1 MALGRVKTWISEI
14 LTAAD
19 LNAEFNNIL
28 NNATSLISPATAAW
42 DMDGKELILDAD
54 ADTSITADTD
64 DQVDVKIGG
73 TDKLKMIATGIT
85 AMGVDFVE
93 AEGAAVASAG
103 TTNIWAGDGNT
114 LHITGTTTITSFG
127 TAPQAGAW
135 KKIIFDG
142 ALTLTHAA
150 NLSLPGSANITT
162 AADDMAFVYADTTTQ
177 FDVIYF
183 RKSGAAVNGGM
194 VLLQTV
200 TASASATVDLET
212 GIGSTYDD
220 YVIIGDG
227 VDMASSVPLN
237 VRFKIGGAYLTAG
250 YTYHTDVS
258 LSSAATYAGIN
269 SASAG
274 AIIMSADINS
284 SVSDSNFSFRMDVFN
299 ANSGT
304 LGLNT
309 AWAGSSFDSNTN
321 VSAKANGQG
330 SNVTAGAITGVRFL
344 GTSGNITA
352 GTFRLYGV
360 IK

>member
-135 KKIIFDG
+135 KKVIFDG
-142 ALTLTHAA
+142 ALTLTHGA

-183 RKSGAAVNGGM
+183 KKSGAAVNGGL

-200 TASASATVDLET
+200 TAASSATVDLDAF
-212 GIGSTYDD
+212 SSAYDD
-220 YVIIGDG
+220 YIIRIDG
-227 VDMASSVPLN
+227 AQPSTSGTYL
-237 VRFKIGGAYLTAG
+237 RCRSKIGGSYLSTG
-250 YTYHTDVS
+250 TYHSHV
-258 LSSAATYAGIN
+258 
-269 SASAG
+269 
-274 AIIMSADINS
+274 
-284 SVSDSNFSFRMDVFN
+284 
-299 ANSGT
+299 
-304 LGLNT
+304 
-309 AWAGSSFDSNTN
+309 
-321 VSAKANGQG
+321 
-330 SNVTAGAITGVRFL
+330 
-344 GTSGNITA
+344 NITA
-352 GTFRLYGV
+352 GGDALYSGAAEVSATSMRLSSGIDTSVSGHSLNITMQINDANSTRLKIFGWDGGSINSAGAFASANGRGGNFTTGALSGIRFLMNAGDIAVGVFRLYGV
-360 IK
+360 GQ